1 MCVNLA
7 TEGGH
12 EGIRTPALNADPSV
26 MQSPIRRRDRI
37 ERIENEISRLGEL
50 ASELLER
57 EEVARTR
64 LGDLRHDAG
73 KPVRRVRRARL
84 SRAIGRAERHAE
96 RHAEKLRSRREG
108 LVEGDLRS
116 IMLALEKESRRT
128 RERLD
133 QQLERLAPLEGEW
146 ERLCSVFGSIEAAVA
161 APALEQ
167 VECQWR
173 GALEIPE
180 FPVRENSGY
189 DKPFPHRALLF

>member
-12 EGIRTPALNADPSV
+12 EGIRMPASNADPSV

-96 RHAEKLRSRREG
+96 KLRGRREG
-108 LVEGDLRS
+108 LVEGDLRT

-146 ERLCSVFGSIEAAVA
+146 ERLRSAFGSIEAAVA

-180 FPVRENSGY
+180 FPVRENS
-189 DKPFPHRALLF
+189 

>member
-1 MCVNLA
+1 
-7 TEGGH
+7 
-12 EGIRTPALNADPSV
+12 

-50 ASELLER
+50 ASELL
-57 EEVARTR
+57 
-64 LGDLRHDAG
+64 
-73 KPVRRVRRARL
+73 
-84 SRAIGRAERHAE
+84 
-96 RHAEKLRSRREG
+96 
-108 LVEGDLRS
+108 
-116 IMLALEKESRRT
+116 
-128 RERLD
+128 D

-146 ERLCSVFGSIEAAVA
+146 ERLRSAFGSIEAAVA